1 MNLKEVFVEFGSPE
15 YDQSFSDSKSFESI
29 EDTSKQLEAKVRFF
43 LSLMK
48 PNRISIK
55 PLMVDLPRNSY
66 EVDVAAE
73 FDDLILLVECKT
85 GKSNSVTDQIN
96 KITANKGDLQS
107 KFRKITD
114 SDKPTLFLIIYSEN
128 ELSEANFK
136 KAKEDKIDIWN
147 EKIFAEYFSM
157 AKQLKERGRSL
168 IFSDLLAQK
177 KIKWGRK
184 NRSYN
189 CLVTRGTYKG
199 FDCYNFQ
206 MSPSEL
212 LKIAY
217 VHRRNYYN
225 SVNTGETEVSYQRMI
240 NISKI
245 KNIQKY
251 LEIPGNSFPTPILI
265 NFDKKLEFSPL
276 PEKNAEKRTGNV
288 TPGWLSFPEEYGY
301 AWIIDG
307 QHRLFGYS
315 GLEDI
320 AESHMLNVIAF
331 SELDQVEQANLFVD
345 INQNQKSIPADYL
358 WDLYTDIY
366 PPKDS
371 RHKLAWLVKELN
383 KNSTFFKDQVYI
395 PSTSIKSEKS
405 YSLKINNI
413 GVSFKNKV
421 SQVYKKLI
429 DEDIKKYYNILDL
442 YFSTLIDT
450 STLLEDWEKGDGGFL
465 CSNNGVGILC
475 YILNNFHKYLV
486 EKGRSTKD
494 ITPKQLG
501 EDLIKFSN
509 SIAKAIEEIGLEVL
523 NDRKKNSS
531 ESGRKE
537 VANEILMKAGEFDDA
552 FKKMSAEVFLTNK
565 EEDLR
570 TEFKETLLYNIKDDR
585 RDNDL
590 FEESILGTICAFINR
605 GVEGELYIGVR
616 DEDRKLIGID
626 NELDQIFDGS
636 YDKLKLFLSAQITD
650 KLKTKNYPTNQ
661 IEFEKYTEDPLVL
674 LIKVPSSEEGV
685 CTVKT
690 GKVLRSWFKEDAK
703 KILLNS
709 VKGEENKKLYLK
721 NRLNSYNSLM
731 AEEYSNLQEPKKKNN

>member
-1 MNLKEVFVEFGSPE
+1 
-15 YDQSFSDSKSFESI
+15 
-29 EDTSKQLEAKVRFF
+29 
-43 LSLMK
+43 
-48 PNRISIK
+48 
-55 PLMVDLPRNSY
+55 MVDLPRNSY

-73 FDDLILLVECKT
+73 FEDLILLVECKT
-85 GKSNSVTDQIN
+85 GTSNSVTDQIN
-96 KITANKGDLQS
+96 KITADKGDLQS
-107 KFRKITD
+107 KFRKITNT
-114 SDKPTLFLIIYSEN
+114 DKPSLFLIIYSEN

-136 KAKEDKIDIWN
+136 KAKKDKIDIWN
-147 EKIFAEYFSM
+147 EKIFAEYFSI
-157 AKQLKERGRSL
+157 AKQLKERARSL
-168 IFSDLLAQK
+168 VFSDLLAQK

-189 CLVTRGTYKG
+189 CLVTKGTYKG

-240 NISKI
+240 NIRKI

-276 PEKNAEKRTGNV
+276 PERNAEKRTGNV

-315 GLEDI
+315 GLDDI
-320 AESHMLNVIAF
+320 ADSHMLNIIAF
-331 SELDQVEQANLFVD
+331 SEMDQIEQANLFVD

-366 PPKDS
+366 PEDDS

-383 KNSTFFKDQVYI
+383 KSSNFFENQVYI
-395 PSTSIKSEKS
+395 PSTSIKTEKS
-405 YSLKINNI
+405 YNLKINNI
-413 GVSFKNKV
+413 GVSFKNKI

-429 DEDIKKYYNILDL
+429 EEDINNYYDILDL
-442 YFSTLIDT
+442 YFSTLIE
-450 STLLEDWEKGDGGFL
+450 SNALLEDWEKGDSGFL
-465 CSNNGVGILC
+465 CSNNGVGILS

-486 EKGRSTKD
+486 IKGRSTK
-494 ITPKQLG
+494 IISKNQR
-501 EDLIKFSN
+501 EQDLINFST

-523 NDRKKNSS
+523 NEKKKNSS

-537 VANEILMKAGEFDDA
+537 VANDILMKAGEFDDA
-552 FKKMSAEVFLTNK
+552 FKKMARSVFLTNK
-565 EEDLR
+565 EEDLK
-570 TEFKETLLYNIKDDR
+570 TEFKETLIYNIKDDR

-590 FEESILGTICAFINR
+590 FEEAILGSICAFINR
-605 GVEGELYIGVR
+605 GIEGELYIGVR
-616 DEDRKLIGID
+616 DEDKKLIGID

-636 YDKLKLFLSAQITD
+636 FDKLKLFLSDQITD
-650 KLKTKNYPTNQ
+650 KLKTRNYPTNQ
-661 IEFEKYTEDPLVL
+661 IELKKYLEDPLVL
-674 LIKVPSSEEGV
+674 LIKIPFIEGGV

-690 GKVLRSWFKEDAK
+690 GKTLRSWFKEDAK
-703 KILLNS
+703 KILLSS
-709 VKGEENKKLYLK
+709 VKGEENLKLYLK

-731 AEEYSNLQEPKKKNN
+731 AEEYTNLQELKKKN